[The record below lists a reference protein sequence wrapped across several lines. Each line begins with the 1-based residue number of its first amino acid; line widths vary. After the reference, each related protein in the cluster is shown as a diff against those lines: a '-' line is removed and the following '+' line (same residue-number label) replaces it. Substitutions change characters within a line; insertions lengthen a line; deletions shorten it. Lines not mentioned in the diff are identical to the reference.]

1 MLKVVS
7 FLALVFVLLFFI
19 LQHDDEPSNE
29 VESLVARFTDGKDSE
44 AYLFLLGIYVQE
56 GDHPITLGR
65 QIFESNSSIEQSEGA
80 FDYPESKKLSL
91 PDGDGFCSFKEE
103 GCIGYLFS
111 GSVRV
116 AKLIEHH
123 RELLERSDRF
133 FQYDEYRTMAQPK
146 VDEIYPEYK
155 YLLRAQRIRLL
166 EAIDSYN
173 GGDISGAVESLVSQF
188 SLVRGANGRHDNLLG
203 KVILLVIQ
211 SEILDVL
218 SVILSESGFQVS
230 EIARLSASEKDFGMV
245 SAREFGILYYGFKS
259 LDKHP
264 QFFELEGEFSNV
276 PEWLVRAA
284 FKPNM
289 TINAL
294 APLYLLPEKLAAL
307 SPAEFAQEVAD
318 LESYTPSTSVLRNPA
333 GNVLLGI
340 EGPAYEEYVA
350 RFHDL
355 DVKISLFNQL
365 YYSGLDTTSLINPYY
380 GSEIPRME
388 NGRLCFSGP
397 LEDKSF
403 LRCLSVE
410 L

>member
-1 MLKVVS
+1 MFKVVS
-7 FLALVFVLLFFI
+7 LVALVFVTLVFS
-19 LQHDDEPSNE
+19 LQFDDKPSSE
-29 VESLVARFTDGKDSE
+29 VESLVARFTIGKDSE

-365 YYSGLDTTSLINPYY
+365 YYLGLDTSSLINPYH
-380 GSEIPRME
+380 GSETPTFE

-397 LEDKSF
+397 MEDKSF
-403 LRCLSVE
+403 LRCLSIE

>member
-1 MLKVVS
+1 MFKVVS
-7 FLALVFVLLFFI
+7 LLALVFVTLFFAV
-19 LQHDDEPSNE
+19 QYDDKPSSE

-56 GDHPITLGR
+56 GDDPVALGR
-65 QIFESNSSIEQSEGA
+65 QIFESNSSIEQSEGV

-91 PDGDGFCSFKEE
+91 PDGDGFCSFEDE
-103 GCIGYLFS
+103 DCIGFLFS

-123 RELLERSDRF
+123 WELLERSDRF

-146 VDEIYPEYK
+146 VDEIFPEYK

-166 EAIDSYN
+166 EAIDSYKR
-173 GGDISGAVESLVSQF
+173 GDVSASVESLVTQF
-188 SLVRGANGRHDNLLG
+188 SVMRSANERQDNLVG
-203 KVILLVIQ
+203 KLVLLIMQSDIL
-211 SEILDVL
+211 EVL
-218 SVILSESGFQVS
+218 SVILSESGRQVA

-264 QFFELEGEFSNV
+264 QFFELKGEFSNA

-318 LESYTPSTSVLRNPA
+318 PESYTPSTSVLRNPA

-365 YYSGLDTTSLINPYY
+365 YYLGLDTSSLTNPYH
-380 GSEIPRME
+380 GSETPTFE

-397 LEDKSF
+397 MEDKSF
-403 LRCLSVE
+403 LRCLSIE

>member
-1 MLKVVS
+1 MFKVVS
-7 FLALVFVLLFFI
+7 LVALVFVTLFFS
-19 LQHDDEPSNE
+19 LQFDDKPSSE

-365 YYSGLDTTSLINPYY
+365 YYLGLDTSSLINPYH
-380 GSEIPRME
+380 GSETPTFE

-397 LEDKSF
+397 MEDKSF
-403 LRCLSVE
+403 LRCLSIE

>member
-1 MLKVVS
+1 MTVC
-7 FLALVFVLLFFI
+7 
-19 LQHDDEPSNE
+19 
-29 VESLVARFTDGKDSE
+29 RYT
-44 AYLFLLGIYVQE
+44 
-56 GDHPITLGR
+56 
-65 QIFESNSSIEQSEGA
+65 
-80 FDYPESKKLSL
+80 
-91 PDGDGFCSFKEE
+91 
-103 GCIGYLFS
+103 
-111 GSVRV
+111 
-116 AKLIEHH
+116 
-123 RELLERSDRF
+123 
-133 FQYDEYRTMAQPK
+133 
-146 VDEIYPEYK
+146 
-155 YLLRAQRIRLL
+155 QRIRLL

-365 YYSGLDTTSLINPYY
+365 YYLGLDTSSLINPYH
-380 GSEIPRME
+380 GSETPTFE

-397 LEDKSF
+397 MEDKSF
-403 LRCLSVE
+403 LRCLSIE